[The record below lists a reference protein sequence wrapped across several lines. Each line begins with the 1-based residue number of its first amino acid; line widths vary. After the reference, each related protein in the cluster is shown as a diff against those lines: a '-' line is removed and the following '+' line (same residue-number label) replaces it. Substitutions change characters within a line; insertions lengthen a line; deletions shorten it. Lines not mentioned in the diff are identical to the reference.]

1 MNVLLCWLVGLLFA
15 AGVYLLICKNLMRI
29 LFGIM
34 LLGSSINLLIF
45 TVGRV
50 TFDAPAFINPGDI
63 LGKTLANALPQA
75 LILTAIVIGFG
86 LMTFALVLITRVW
99 QVIGTMNS
107 DEMNLAEQQES
118 LEEVES

>member
-1 MNVLLCWLVGLLFA
+1 
-15 AGVYLLICKNLMRI
+15 MRI
-29 LFGIM
+29 LFWFM